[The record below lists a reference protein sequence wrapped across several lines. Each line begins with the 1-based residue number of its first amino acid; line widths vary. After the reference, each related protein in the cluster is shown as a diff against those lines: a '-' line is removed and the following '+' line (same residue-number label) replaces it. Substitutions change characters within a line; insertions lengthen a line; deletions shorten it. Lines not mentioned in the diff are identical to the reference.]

1 MTGYFLG
8 FIVNVTSDDISALRV
23 SGDFDENWYR
33 NEYPD
38 VDLSG
43 LDPAY
48 HYLWIGRRLGRKPKG
63 AEGPVMGN
71 IGLDAAVQPTH
82 FEVAIRS
89 PLSKK
94 VTDSQLNHESRG
106 FLNPRLDDVYR
117 FVATHFD
124 NNFYLTNYPDILAA
138 GLDPVLHY
146 LDMGWQEHRDPS
158 PSFST
163 RFYLKTNPDVIATG
177 VNPFVHFLQSGQ
189 AEGRPGA
196 PTSYRPGAPAHYH
209 EWLIDNDSITPA
221 DIAAMKM
228 ATISWTQRPTFSVIM
243 PVYNT
248 PEQLLR
254 EALDSV
260 IAQAYPHW
268 EMCIA
273 DDCSPSPDVRRVLDE
288 YAARDGRI
296 KIIYREKN
304 GHISEA
310 SNSALSIATG
320 EWYAL
325 MDHDDLLPPHALY
338 CMAHAIVQN
347 PDVRLLYSDEDK
359 INQAGQREGAYFKS
373 DFNLELFRSQN
384 MISHF
389 GVYHR
394 SLIDQVGGFRSE
406 FNGSQDYDLALRCI
420 EVLRT
425 EQVHHIPRVL
435 YHWRMVEGSTALS
448 NEEKPYAMIAGERA
462 INEHY
467 RRLGINAT
475 AELINYGYRTR
486 YHLKEMPLVSIII
499 PTRNAPYLVRQCI
512 DSLVVKTTYENYEI
526 VLVDNGS
533 DDPKALAYFD
543 ALAANSR
550 ITVICD
556 KRPFNYSALNNNAV
570 KHCRGDVLVLL
581 NNDTEVISHD
591 WLETMVGHVMQPEV
605 GAVGAK
611 LLYPDDTV
619 QHAGVVLGL
628 GGVAGHVHLGL
639 NRYEPGFF
647 GRLGL
652 ANEYSAVS
660 AACLAVRKNSY
671 LAVGGLNESDL
682 QVAFNDVDFCLRLR
696 KFGLRNVYTP
706 FAELYHHGS
715 ATRGAD
721 VKNPK
726 NEKRF
731 EEERFYMSRLWS
743 DIIANDPTYSPNL
756 TLDAPNF
763 GLASKPRVSQIW

>member
-1 MTGYFLG
+1 LSILSND
-8 FIVNVTSDDISALRV
+8 IVALRE

-38 VDLSG
+38 VDISG

-48 HYLWIGRRLGRKPKG
+48 HYLWIGRRLGRRPNSAG
-63 AEGPVMGN
+63 ALMMSKMS
-71 IGLDAAVQPTH
+71 LDASEQLQH
-82 FEVAIRS
+82 FEAMASCTGLELAKEASHLQMTERRRS
-89 PLSKK
+89 SSAGEP
-94 VTDSQLNHESRG
+94 NC
-106 FLNPRLDDVYR
+106 VYQ
-117 FVATHFD
+117 FIATHFD
-124 NNFYLTNYPDILAA
+124 NDFYLTNYPDILAA
-138 GLDPVLHY
+138 GVDPVRHY
-146 LDMGWQEHRDPS
+146 LDKGWQENRDPS

-163 RFYLKTNPDVIATG
+163 RRYLMANPDVLASG
-177 VNPFVHFLQSGQ
+177 MNPYFHWLRFGK
-189 AEGRPGA
+189 AEGRY
-196 PTSYRPGAPAHYH
+196 TYDD
-209 EWLIDNDSITPA
+209 WLIEHDTISPV

-288 YAARDGRI
+288 YAARDSRI
-296 KIIYREKN
+296 KIIYRENN

-310 SNSALSIATG
+310 SNTALSIATG

-338 CMAHAIVQN
+338 CMAHAIVHN

-394 SLIDQVGGFRSE
+394 GLIDQVGGFRSE

-420 EVLRT
+420 EVLRSN
-425 EQVHHIPRVL
+425 QIHHIPRVL
-435 YHWRMVEGSTALS
+435 YHWRIVEGSTALS

-486 YHLKEMPLVSIII
+486 YHLKDMPLVSIII
-499 PTRNAPYLVRQCI
+499 PTRDAKDLVRQCI
-512 DSLVVKTTYENYEI
+512 DSLVVKTTYDNYEV

-533 DDPKALAYFD
+533 DDPTALAYFD

-550 ITVICD
+550 IKVICD

-570 KHCRGDVLVLL
+570 KHCRGDILVLL

-591 WLETMVGHVMQPEV
+591 WLETMVGHVMQPDV

-628 GGVAGHVHLGL
+628 GGAAGHVHLGL
-639 NRYEPGFF
+639 NRHEPGFF

-660 AACLAVRKNSY
+660 AACLAVRKDY
-671 LAVGGLNESDL
+671 FLAVGGLNETELS
-682 QVAFNDVDFCLRLR
+682 VAFSDIDFCLRLR
-696 KFGLRNVYTP
+696 KHGLRNVYTP
-706 FAELYHHGS
+706 FAELYHHES
-715 ATRGAD
+715 ATRGSDTTIPNNRA
-721 VKNPK
+721 
-726 NEKRF
+726 RF
-731 EEERFYMSRLWS
+731 EEEQLYMNRYWS
-743 DIIANDPTYSPNL
+743 DVIAVDPGYSPNL
-756 TLDAPNF
+756 SLEVSNF
-763 GLASKPRVSQIW
+763 GLASKPRISKIW